1 MSTFESFKSLSRA
14 MYLGFKRD
22 RTALFFTVLFPL
34 MFLVIFGGIFGHQTT
49 SKVKVLEIGKAP
61 VLEQA
66 VTQGS
71 DELAKVLK
79 VTKASDRAG
88 ALRKVEKGD
97 ADAAVEQ
104 RGDRLVVHYSAAD
117 QVKSG
122 TVRGLMNSIVQAA
135 NQEATGKPPA
145 YTMSTQQVEDDS
157 LKAIQFF
164 TPSLLGWALASAGV
178 FGASQTLVT
187 WRTKGILRRLQ
198 LSPAPIP
205 TVFAAR
211 VAVSLV
217 IALVQFALFVL
228 VAQLPMFG
236 LQLSGAWW
244 MAIPMVIAGVL
255 AFLSI
260 GMLIGAWAKTQETA
274 QAVTQLVVLPMAFL
288 GGSFFPLDASP
299 GWMKTLS
306 YIFPLRYLNE
316 GMLNVM
322 GRGLGPTSALPQ
334 IGVLLGVAV
343 VGALIAVRLFRWD
356 AV

>member
-1 MSTFESFKSLSRA
+1 MSNYESFKSLARA
-14 MYLGFKRD
+14 MFLGFRRD
-22 RTALFFTVLFPL
+22 RGALFFTVLFPL
-34 MFLVIFGGIFGHQTT
+34 MFLVIFGGVFGHQTT
-49 SKVKVLEIGKAP
+49 SKVKVLEIGQVP
-61 VLEQA
+61 VVDQA
-66 VTQGS
+66 VARDGAG
-71 DELAKVLK
+71 LGKVMK
-79 VTKASDRAG
+79 VTRSTDRAE

-97 ADAAVEQ
+97 SDAVVEQ
-104 RGDRLVVHYSAAD
+104 RGGELVVHYSAAD

-122 TVRGLMNSIVQAA
+122 TVRGLMDSIVQSA
-135 NQEATGKPPA
+135 NLAATGRPPA
-145 YTMSTQQVEDDS
+145 FKVTTQQVEDDS

-211 VAVSLV
+211 VAVSLAV
-217 IALVQFALFVL
+217 ALVQFALFVL
-228 VAQLPMFG
+228 VAQLPVFG
-236 LQLSGAWW
+236 LKLGHSWW
-244 MAIPMVIAGVL
+244 MAVPMVAAGVL

-260 GMLIGAWAKTQETA
+260 GMVIGAWAKSQETA
-274 QAVTQLVVLPMAFL
+274 QAVTQLIVLPMAFL
-288 GGSFFPLDASP
+288 GGSFFPLDDAP
-299 GWMKTLS
+299 TWMKTLS
-306 YIFPLRYLNE
+306 YVFPLRYLNE

-343 VGALIAVRLFRWD
+343 AGALIATRLFRWD
-356 AV
+356 AA

>member
-1 MSTFESFKSLSRA
+1 MSTYESFKSLSRA
-14 MYLGFKRD
+14 MFLGFRRD

-34 MFLVIFGGIFGHQTT
+34 MFLVVFGGIFGHQTT
-49 SKVKVLEIGKAP
+49 SKVKILEVGKAP
-61 VLEQA
+61 IIDRA
-66 VTQGS
+66 VTQGAE
-71 DELAKVLK
+71 ELGKVLK
-79 VTKASDRAG
+79 VEKTSDRAG

-97 ADAAVEQ
+97 ADAVVEQ
-104 RGDRLVVHYSAAD
+104 HGNRLVVHYSAAD

-122 TVRGLMNSIVQAA
+122 TVRGLMNSIVQSA
-135 NQEATGKPPA
+135 NISATGKPPT
-145 YTMSTQQVEDDS
+145 YQVSNQQVEDDS

-198 LSPAPIP
+198 LSPAPVP

-211 VAVSLV
+211 VAVSLA
-217 IALVQFALFVL
+217 IALVQFALFIV

-299 GWMKTLS
+299 GWMRALS
-306 YIFPLRYLNE
+306 YVFPLRYLNE

-322 GRGLGPTSALPQ
+322 GRGLGPSSALPQ

-356 AV
+356 AA

>member
-1 MSTFESFKSLSRA
+1 VSTFESFKSLSRA

-22 RTALFFTVLFPL
+22 RTALFFTILFPL
-34 MFLVIFGGIFGHQTT
+34 MFLLIFGGIFGHQTT
-49 SKVKVLEIGKAP
+49 SKVKVLQIGKAP

-66 VTQGS
+66 VAQGG
-71 DELAKVLK
+71 EEVGKVMK
-79 VTKASDRAG
+79 VTRTSDRAA

-104 RGDRLVVHYSAAD
+104 RGNQLVVHYSAAD

-122 TVRGLMNSIVQAA
+122 TVRGLMDSIVQSA
-135 NQEATGKPPA
+135 NQAATGKPPA
-145 YTMSTQQVEDDS
+145 YTMSAQQVEDDS

-211 VAVSLV
+211 VAVSLA
-217 IALVQFALFVL
+217 IALVQFVLFVV

-255 AFLSI
+255 AFLAI

-274 QAVTQLVVLPMAFL
+274 QAVTQLIVLPMAFL
-288 GGSFFPLDASP
+288 GGSFFPLDAAP

-322 GRGLGPTSALPQ
+322 GRGLGPMSAVPQ
-334 IGVLLGVAV
+334 IGILLGVAL
-343 VGALIAVRLFRWD
+343 VGALIAVRLFRWE
-356 AV
+356 AA

>member
-79 VTKASDRAG
+79 VTKASDRVD